1 MLAGVMGID
10 IVLLV
15 IAADEGIMPQT
26 REHLAILDLLGID
39 KGFIVLTKKDLV
51 EEEWLELVKEDIR
64 ENIVG
69 SFLENA
75 PIIPVS
81 STTREGI
88 DEVINLVDKLT
99 LEMEDVEVEDMP
111 RLPVDRVFS
120 VSGFGTIV
128 TGTLLS
134 GKLEVGD
141 EIEVFPREEYG
152 RIRSLQVHDED
163 VDIAYGGQRVAI
175 NISGL
180 KKQEVH
186 RGDVIAPKNSMKKTM
201 MLDVKIKL
209 IEGIDR
215 SIENRTRLRL
225 YIGSKEALCR
235 IVLLDRDIIN
245 SGEEAYAQLRLEEE
259 VVAKRGDKFI
269 LRFYSPMFTIGGG
282 TILEPNP
289 NKKKTI

>member
-1 MLAGVMGID
+1 MGID

-134 GKLEVGD
+134 GKLEVG
-141 EIEVFPREEYG
+141 G
-152 RIRSLQVHDED
+152 
-163 VDIAYGGQRVAI
+163 
-175 NISGL
+175 
-180 KKQEVH
+180 
-186 RGDVIAPKNSMKKTM
+186 
-201 MLDVKIKL
+201 
-209 IEGIDR
+209 
-215 SIENRTRLRL
+215 
-225 YIGSKEALCR
+225 
-235 IVLLDRDIIN
+235 
-245 SGEEAYAQLRLEEE
+245 
-259 VVAKRGDKFI
+259 
-269 LRFYSPMFTIGGG
+269 
-282 TILEPNP
+282 
-289 NKKKTI
+289 